1 MIFSMKE
8 GEEDFLQPF
17 SGVPGGIPLQELL
30 TAAKEAGLD
39 LPQERSRPLGRIL
52 LAGILGALRGFS
64 ERGLSPFL
72 PLHKPIFK
80 EICND
85 LREAYSFLALEENE
99 KMVLQ
104 EAAEFGTK
112 KVYHL
117 EWKLYSSQELF

>member
-1 MIFSMKE
+1 MKD
-8 GEEDFLQPF
+8 EDSDPLQPLAVL
-17 SGVPGGIPLQELL
+17 SGGIPLQELL

-39 LPQERSRPLGRIL
+39 LRQERNRPLGRIL

-72 PLHKPIFK
+72 PLHKTLFK
-80 EICND
+80 EISD
-85 LREAYSFLALEENE
+85 ELTESYSFLSQESNE
-99 KMVLQ
+99 KLVLQ

-117 EWKLYSSQELF
+117 EWKLYSSNELY